1 MFVFKGIN
9 RTSENPQKTNFR
21 ELWKGEVRRIPIPRT
36 RVNRTLRPGLGASI
50 VYGWWMNLETWM
62 RWARRLSA
70 QTYALYLAY
79 RHPRTPWYAKVFAA
93 LIVGYV
99 FSPIDPIP
107 DFIPVVGL
115 LDEMVVVPI
124 GVLLAAKMI
133 PPEVFEECRE
143 KAREVAEGEKPVS
156 RVAAVVIVAVW
167 VLCVALAVY
176 LALRVF

>member
-1 MFVFKGIN
+1 MN
-9 RTSENPQKTNFR
+9 WES
-21 ELWKGEVRRIPIPRT
+21 WKRR
-36 RVNRTLRPGLGASI
+36 
-50 VYGWWMNLETWM
+50 
-62 RWARRLSA
+62 ARQLKA

-107 DFIPVVGL
+107 DFIPGVGL

-124 GVLLAAKMI
+124 GILIAAKMI
-133 PPEVFEECRE
+133 PPDVFAECRE
-143 KAREVAEGEKPVS
+143 KAREVEEGVQPVS
-156 RVAAVVIVAVW
+156 RVAAVVVVAIW
-167 VLCVALAVY
+167 LLCVALAVY

>member
-1 MFVFKGIN
+1 MN
-9 RTSENPQKTNFR
+9 L
-21 ELWKGEVRRIPIPRT
+21 ELWKQLT
-36 RVNRTLRPGLGASI
+36 
-50 VYGWWMNLETWM
+50 
-62 RWARRLSA
+62 RRLSA

-107 DFIPVVGL
+107 DFIPGVGL

-133 PPEVFEECRE
+133 PPDVFEECRE

-156 RVAAVVIVAVW
+156 RIAAVVIVAVW
-167 VLCVALAVY
+167 LMCVALAVL

>member
-1 MFVFKGIN
+1 
-9 RTSENPQKTNFR
+9 
-21 ELWKGEVRRIPIPRT
+21 
-36 RVNRTLRPGLGASI
+36 
-50 VYGWWMNLETWM
+50 MNLQTWK

-79 RHPRTPWYAKVFAA
+79 RHPKTPWYAKALTA

-107 DFIPVVGL
+107 DFIPLVGL

-133 PPEVFEECRE
+133 PPDVLEECRE